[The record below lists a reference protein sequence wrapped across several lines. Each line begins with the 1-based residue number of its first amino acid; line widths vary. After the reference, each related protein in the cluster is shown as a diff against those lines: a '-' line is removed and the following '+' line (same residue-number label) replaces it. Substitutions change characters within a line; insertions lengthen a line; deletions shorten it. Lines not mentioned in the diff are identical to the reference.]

1 MDSAYAGVSAMLPEM
16 ASHFEGLDVADSFD
30 TNPHK
35 WLLTNFDCSTL
46 FVRDAT
52 HLKLALTLNP
62 TFLVN
67 KTNEYDYKVRIIF
80 WHGSDGPGRSL
91 RMGIRLSLTID
102 PNQDIFCGI
111 WDNTTRSVLL
121 QHIWLKELRW
131 PKRILA
137 TRMAWWGRKRL

>member
-1 MDSAYAGVSAMLPEM
+1 MHVDSAYAGVSAMLPEM
-16 ASHFEGLDVADSFD
+16 APHFKGLEVADSFD

-67 KTNEYDYKVRIIF
+67 KTNEYDYKVRINRF
-80 WHGSDGPGRSL
+80 GMNL
-91 RMGIRLSLTID
+91 LTLEACRGVVC
-102 PNQDIFCGI
+102 QAG
-111 WDNTTRSVLL
+111 
-121 QHIWLKELRW
+121 
-131 PKRILA
+131 LA
-137 TRMAWWGRKRL
+137 